1 ACQYIE
7 LTVNE
12 IAMRLGF
19 EEQAYFSR
27 VFTKVMGISPSS
39 YRKKEADNR

>member
-1 ACQYIE
+1 MK
-7 LTVNE
+7 LNE
-12 IAMRLGF
+12 IAMRLKF
-19 EEQAYFSR
+19 EKHAYFYR